1 MRAHADAWNSPPPR
15 RQGAYIPADVL
26 DDDDDAF
33 YAMRRPSSVRRYAS
47 TFPTTTPPRT
57 EIRVTRHQGPPPI
70 QRASRL
76 STAAAPQAAAQPAR
90 PQAHWRPHW
99 LASVG
104 LGMLA
109 TLLLAGG
116 LSTLGQWWQ
125 GQQDSFQYGYPR
137 TFQCDQDVRH
147 GGSSHFLAENL
158 HGHLLVIEI
167 QPGDLARTKLY
178 QGPTLFGPQAD
189 LQPVTLVFEDV
200 NGDSY
205 PDLVLSVNQ
214 QRYVFINDH
223 AAFRPATPADK
234 LTGAGGSH

>member
-1 MRAHADAWNSPPPR
+1 MRAHADAWNHPQPR
-15 RQGAYIPADVL
+15 RQPAYLPADVL
-26 DDDDDAF
+26 DEDDDVI
-33 YAMRRPSSVRRYAS
+33 YTRRAPSSVRRYAS
-47 TFPTTTPPRT
+47 TFPSAPPRT

-76 STAAAPQAAAQPAR
+76 STADPQVATRPAQPKE
-90 PQAHWRPHW
+90 HFRPHW

-125 GQQDSFQYGYPR
+125 GQQDAWHYGYPR

-147 GGSSHFLAENL
+147 GGMSHFLAENL
-158 HGHLLVIEI
+158 HGHLFVIEV
-167 QPGDLARTKLY
+167 QPGDLARTKIY
-178 QGPTLFGPQAD
+178 QGPTLFGPQTD
-189 LQPVTLVFEDV
+189 LQPVTLAFEDV
-200 NGDSY
+200 NGDGY
-205 PDLVLSVNQ
+205 PDLVLMVSQ

-223 AAFRPATPADK
+223 TAFRSVTPADR
-234 LTGAGGSH
+234 LTGAGG